1 MKLGY
6 DLTIKQTQNLVMTP
20 ELIQAI
26 QILQFNTQELESYV
40 QEQPLPNPLLE
51 TEASTESREEG
62 SPSDFAEKE
71 SVEGDLDKI
80 SDKEWQE
87 ALLERYDDI
96 SYKQW
101 EQKPDNPE
109 YTFEQF
115 TCSEVTL
122 TEHLLFQLP

>member
-40 QEQPLPNPLLE
+40 QEQLLTNPLLE
-51 TEASTESREEG
+51 NEASAENREEG

-71 SVEGDLDKI
+71 SIEGDLDKI

-101 EQKPDNPE
+101 
-109 YTFEQF
+109 
-115 TCSEVTL
+115 
-122 TEHLLFQLP
+122 